1 MKKTMQEKA
10 FNVFVGAFV
19 LGLGVITL
27 YPLIYV
33 FSMSISDPFSV
44 ARGEIWLWPK
54 GLSFE
59 AFKTVLSDA
68 NIYIYY
74 YNTIWYTVVGTVLG
88 VLVTALAAYP
98 LSRRNFRPRKFFMM
112 LITFTMFFSGGLIT
126 TYLVTAR
133 FLGLYNSRWS
143 IVLPSLTTAWYVIVA
158 RTFFSTIPDEMLE
171 SVRMDGASEYRV
183 FAQFVLPLSAPI
195 LSVLALYFA
204 IGYWNNF
211 FSALLYL
218 GKKELHPLALYVR
231 RVVIQSSLESSD
243 AVDLSAAAVMS
254 QVQIKY
260 AVIVVA
266 VLPIILLYPS
276 LSKYLSKGM
285 MVGSLKG

>member
-1 MKKTMQEKA
+1 MKKTMQEKS
-10 FNVFVGAFV
+10 FDVFVGAFV
-19 LGLGVITL
+19 LALVVITL

-44 ARGEIWLWPK
+44 ARSEIWLWPK

-59 AFKTVLSDA
+59 AFKTVLNDS
-68 NIYIYY
+68 NIYLYY
-74 YNTIWYTVVGTVLG
+74 FNTLWYTVVGTVLG

-98 LSRRNFRPRKFFMM
+98 LSRRNFRPRNFFMM

-133 FLGLYNSRWS
+133 FLGLYNTRWA
-143 IVLPSLTTAWYVIVA
+143 IVLPTLTTAWYVIVA
-158 RTFFSTIPDEMLE
+158 RTFFTTIPDEMLE

-254 QVQIKY
+254 QIQIKY

-266 VLPIILLYPS
+266 VLPILLLYPF
-276 LSKYLSKGM
+276 LSKYLSKGL

>member
-19 LGLGVITL
+19 LGLVVITL